1 MEIVTG
7 YTGQNHIESGDVQA
21 LLRGIMG
28 KNLYILN
35 SCECLEA
42 EIVNANTIRINS
54 GDLIFQG
61 VHCRIPYGES
71 DTVTI
76 ANGAS
81 GYNRTDVIA
90 IRYEKD
96 AETDEESVSWA
107 YYRGGSNGKPPAVTK
122 GNIEEGALVAEEV
135 VFKIFFNGIT
145 PESIGAYGPTNNLPD
160 IEEMAFGALVG
171 VRNKADLGDAVYRPG
186 DSGTL
191 RFMPAAGELYN
202 NKTSLRFF
210 VPVPKPGKGVSGATI
225 TGGTF
230 MGRAGGSVTIPTT
243 NFSSASKTVTWY
255 GNGIEILI
263 KNNAGFGG
271 TNNSVVAVSGY
282 ATVKFT

>member
-1 MEIVTG
+1 MEIITG
-7 YTGQNHIESGDVQA
+7 YTGQNHIESSDVQA

-28 KNLYILN
+28 KDLYILD

-107 YYRGGSNGKPPAVTK
+107 YYQGGSNGRPPAVTE
-122 GNIEEGALVAEEV
+122 GNIEEGALVAEKV
-135 VFKIFFNGIT
+135 VFTIFFNGIT
-145 PESIGAYGPTNNLPD
+145 PESIGAPGATQNLPD
-160 IEEMAFGALVG
+160 IEEMAFGAFIG
-171 VRNKADLGDAVYRPG
+171 ARNKADLGDAVYRPG
-186 DSGTL
+186 DSATL

-210 VPVPKPGKGVSGATI
+210 VPVPKPGKGVSGVTI

-230 MGRAGGSVTIPTT
+230 MGRAGGSVTIQTT